1 MKQVAED
8 LLLTVPLYQRLPLE
22 DRVRL
27 AEVTTKRDYPKGAV
41 IFSEGDSAEVF
52 FTIARGRV
60 KVFKATPAGK
70 EVILEIF
77 GPGDPLGAIAVY
89 EGRSYPASSI
99 ALEPTTC
106 LLVQKQDF
114 FRLLEAH
121 PTLVRSLLLA
131 MTRRLVELTNRLA
144 ELTSGR
150 IEPRIARLF
159 LKLGNELGIPA
170 PQGAIRI
177 PMALSRQ
184 ELADLTGTTIETCIR
199 IMSRWNK
206 EEIVITDKHGFT
218 LVDREALRTL
228 AQA

>member
-1 MKQVAED
+1 MEQVTDD
-8 LLLTVPLYQRLPLE
+8 LFLSVPLYQRLPAE
-22 DRVRL
+22 DRARL
-27 AEVTTKRDYPKGAV
+27 AEVTARRDYPKGAA

-52 FTIARGRV
+52 YTIARGRV
-60 KVFKATPAGK
+60 KVFKGTPAGK

-89 EGRSYPASSI
+89 EGRPYPASSI

-106 LLVQKQDF
+106 LLVQKRDF
-114 FRLLEAH
+114 FRLLEEH

-150 IEPRIARLF
+150 IEPRIARLL

-206 EEIVITDKHGFT
+206 EEIVITDKQGFT
-218 LVDREALRTL
+218 LVDREALQTL

>member
-1 MKQVAED
+1 MKQVTED
-8 LLLTVPLYQRLPLE
+8 LLLTVPLYQRLPAE
-22 DRVRL
+22 DRERL
-27 AEVTTKRDYPKGAV
+27 AKVTTRRDYPKGAM

-52 FTIARGRV
+52 YTIAKGRV
-60 KVFKATPAGK
+60 KVFKATPSGK

-77 GPGDPLGAIAVY
+77 GLGDPLGAIAVY
-89 EGRSYPASSI
+89 EGRPYPASSI
-99 ALEPTTC
+99 AWEPTTC

-131 MTRRLVELTNRLA
+131 MTRRLVDLTNRLA

-150 IEPRIARLF
+150 IEPRIARLL

-170 PQGAIRI
+170 SQGAIRI
-177 PMALSRQ
+177 PMPLSRQ

-206 EEIVITDKHGFT
+206 EEIVITDKQGFT
-218 LVDREALRTL
+218 LVDREALQTL